1 MKKNLYSLTL
11 SDEVVREVDAL
22 AHRLGTNRSA
32 LVNRI
37 LSEYVS
43 VPTPERRINDIFEAI
58 EALVSPSRELVNS
71 QSMSLKSSL
80 AYKYRPTVK
89 YEVDLGGGE
98 DTLGTLNVVFRTQSA
113 ELIAALTD
121 FFRLWA
127 RIENVCLAPALG
139 GTIACSLY
147 DGRFVRPLA
156 MPRGHARSAED
167 IAGAISAYVQQLQ
180 ESMGGD
186 SGLTE
191 QLAALK
197 QSVSQL
203 AAGSEA
209 LSQGVTA
216 FGEGIGQLSQGTEA
230 LTKGTGMLVEA
241 GDQLYDGFGEL
252 TDGTEELADGMKT
265 YNEDGIQELGKL
277 AGSDLKE
284 VLTRMKALREADGQ
298 YDNYAGIADGSTGS
312 VRFIIETEEIALP

>member
-58 EALVSPSRELVNS
+58 EELMTPTRELVPFFAPGS
-71 QSMSLKSSL
+71 STMSLKSSL
-80 AYKYRPTVK
+80 SYKYRPTVK
-89 YEVDLGGGE
+89 YEVDLSNG
-98 DTLGTLNVVFRTQSA
+98 DAQTMGTLNIVFRTQSA

-167 IAGAISAYVQQLQ
+167 IAGAISAYVQLFDRLLKGYL
-180 ESMGGD
+180 SGD
-186 SGLTE
+186 
-191 QLAALK
+191 
-197 QSVSQL
+197 
-203 AAGSEA
+203 
-209 LSQGVTA
+209 LSAKDV
-216 FGEGIGQLSQGTEA
+216 
-230 LTKGTGMLVEA
+230 
-241 GDQLYDGFGEL
+241 
-252 TDGTEELADGMKT
+252 ELAYRG
-265 YNEDGIQELGKL
+265 
-277 AGSDLKE
+277 DLRGRG
-284 VLTRMKALREADGQ
+284 LL
-298 YDNYAGIADGSTGS
+298 I
-312 VRFIIETEEIALP
+312 

>member
-58 EALVSPSRELVNS
+58 EALVSPSRELVPFFAPNS

-113 ELIAALTD
+113 ELIA
-121 FFRLWA
+121 
-127 RIENVCLAPALG
+127 PALG

-167 IAGAISAYVQQLQ
+167 IAGAISAYVQLFDRLLKGYL
-180 ESMGGD
+180 SGD
-186 SGLTE
+186 
-191 QLAALK
+191 
-197 QSVSQL
+197 
-203 AAGSEA
+203 
-209 LSQGVTA
+209 LSAKDV
-216 FGEGIGQLSQGTEA
+216 
-230 LTKGTGMLVEA
+230 
-241 GDQLYDGFGEL
+241 
-252 TDGTEELADGMKT
+252 ELAYRG
-265 YNEDGIQELGKL
+265 
-277 AGSDLKE
+277 DLRGRG
-284 VLTRMKALREADGQ
+284 LL
-298 YDNYAGIADGSTGS
+298 I
-312 VRFIIETEEIALP
+312 

>member
-58 EALVSPSRELVNS
+58 EALVSPSRELVPFFAPNS

-89 YEVDLGGGE
+89 YEVDLDGGE

-147 DGRFVRPLA
+147 DGRFVRPLGG
-156 MPRGHARSAED
+156 GHRRRH
-167 IAGAISAYVQQLQ
+167 QRLC
-180 ESMGGD
+180 
-186 SGLTE
+186 
-191 QLAALK
+191 AALRPPA
-197 QSVSQL
+197 QGLSERRSERQGRG
-203 AAGSEA
+203 AG
-209 LSQGVTA
+209 LPRRP
-216 FGEGIGQLSQGTEA
+216 
-230 LTKGTGMLVEA
+230 A
-241 GDQLYDGFGEL
+241 GPR
-252 TDGTEELADGMKT
+252 A
-265 YNEDGIQELGKL
+265 
-277 AGSDLKE
+277 SDLS
-284 VLTRMKALREADGQ
+284 DSQ
-298 YDNYAGIADGSTGS
+298 
-312 VRFIIETEEIALP
+312 FCQ

>member
-58 EALVSPSRELVNS
+58 EALVSPSRELVPFFAPNS

-127 RIENVCLAPALG
+127 RIENACLAPALG
-139 GTIACSLY
+139 STIACSLY
-147 DGRFVRPLA
+147 DGRFVRPLT

-167 IAGAISAYVQQLQ
+167 IAGAISAYVQLFDRLLKGYL
-180 ESMGGD
+180 SGD
-186 SGLTE
+186 
-191 QLAALK
+191 
-197 QSVSQL
+197 
-203 AAGSEA
+203 
-209 LSQGVTA
+209 LSAKDV
-216 FGEGIGQLSQGTEA
+216 
-230 LTKGTGMLVEA
+230 
-241 GDQLYDGFGEL
+241 
-252 TDGTEELADGMKT
+252 ELAYRG
-265 YNEDGIQELGKL
+265 
-277 AGSDLKE
+277 DLRGRG
-284 VLTRMKALREADGQ
+284 LL
-298 YDNYAGIADGSTGS
+298 I
-312 VRFIIETEEIALP
+312 

>member
-37 LSEYVS
+37 LAEYVS

-58 EALVSPSRELVNS
+58 ESLVSPSRELVPFFAPNS

-89 YEVDLGGGE
+89 YEVDLSGDGE

-127 RIENVCLAPALG
+127 RIENACLAPLLG
-139 GTIACSLY
+139 GAVACSLY

-167 IAGAISAYVQQLQ
+167 IAGAISAYVQLF
-180 ESMGGD
+180 D
-186 SGLTE
+186 RL
-191 QLAALK
+191 LK
-197 QSVSQL
+197 
-203 AAGSEA
+203 GF
-209 LSQGVTA
+209 LS
-216 FGEGIGQLSQGTEA
+216 
-230 LTKGTGMLVEA
+230 
-241 GDQLYDGFGEL
+241 GEL
-252 TDGTEELADGMKT
+252 SAKDVELAYRGDLRGR
-265 YNEDGIQELGKL
+265 ELL
-277 AGSDLKE
+277 
-284 VLTRMKALREADGQ
+284 
-298 YDNYAGIADGSTGS
+298 I
-312 VRFIIETEEIALP
+312 